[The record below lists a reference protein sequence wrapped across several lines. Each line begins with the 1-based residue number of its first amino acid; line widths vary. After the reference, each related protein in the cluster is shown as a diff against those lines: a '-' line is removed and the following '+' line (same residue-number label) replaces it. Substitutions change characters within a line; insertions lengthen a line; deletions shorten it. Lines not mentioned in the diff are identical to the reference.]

1 MSPAFLAF
9 DMAARLFSPYDLNP
23 AGLNPLRDILAAC
36 VDADELRKSFRM
48 IALLRQA
55 ADPGHEEGAKWAAMR
70 VHLLTSPIMTN
81 LGYSS
86 KLNAE
91 WAFLTMLKEE
101 GLRTVEKFLK
111 NHGDDLGQRSTLNLN
126 VLLEQV

>member
-1 MSPAFLAF
+1 
-9 DMAARLFSPYDLNP
+9 
-23 AGLNPLRDILAAC
+23 
-36 VDADELRKSFRM
+36 
-48 IALLRQA
+48 
-55 ADPGHEEGAKWAAMR
+55 MR

-91 WAFLTMLKEE
+91 WAFLTMLK
-101 GLRTVEKFLK
+101 GRRTVDKFLK
-111 NHGDDLGQRSTLNLN
+111 HHGNDLGQRSTLNLN